1 LRRASKIRPEIN
13 GGFCVEGWFEV
24 GVKSAILTALMGEMD
39 LVRFMLDEIQAA
51 SLLLL
56 IIAHGFLIRGCHGI
70 RDGLPTQ
77 GSAIS
82 ERIDGVTT
90 VLDELADLIHNI
102 GESVPG
108 GGNTQPPT
116 DLFGTLLTAFMA
128 PKTPPMNHGSLTQE
142 WQVHEDNPQTKVE
155 TEIEPQQHSS

>member
-1 LRRASKIRPEIN
+1 
-13 GGFCVEGWFEV
+13 
-24 GVKSAILTALMGEMD
+24 MGEMD

-51 SLLLL
+51 SLFLL
-56 IIAHGFLIRGCHGI
+56 IIAHGFLIQGCYGI

-102 GESVPG
+102 GESVPSS
-108 GGNTQPPT
+108 GNTQPPT

-128 PKTPPMNHGSLTQE
+128 PKTPQVNHASLTKE
-142 WQVHEDNPQTKVE
+142 WPIHQDDSPPTLE
-155 TEIEPQQHSS
+155 TENELD